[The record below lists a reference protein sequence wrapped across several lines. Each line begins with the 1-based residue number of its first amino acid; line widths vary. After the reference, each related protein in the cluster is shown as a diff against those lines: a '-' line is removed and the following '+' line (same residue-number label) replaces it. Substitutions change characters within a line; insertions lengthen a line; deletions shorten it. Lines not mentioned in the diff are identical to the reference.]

1 MNDLLAR
8 VFGESGGT
16 AIFVTALLL
25 IVAEVGY
32 RLGRRLFVKKGDDAR
47 RNQIGAVQAA
57 VLGLLGL
64 LLGFTFSMAIERYNA
79 RWIHVAEEANA
90 IETTWLRAGLLP
102 GPHRKPVRGL
112 LRDYVGV
119 RLRAPI
125 ALRDPVTMA
134 DGQRRS
140 AAIQATLWEHAEEAA
155 EEAPNDITATF
166 VEAVN
171 GVIDADR
178 QRRAA
183 ARNRIPTGVWLI
195 LILVSSVGCAVSAY
209 GSGADGVRS
218 LLTAALLPLLISVVI
233 LLTIDVIDER
243 HGLISVSQQPLL
255 DLQEI
260 MRSEAALTQH
270 PGAR

>member
-1 MNDLLAR
+1 MDDLLAR
-8 VFGESGGT
+8 VFGESNSI
-16 AIFVTALLL
+16 AIFVTVLLL
-25 IVAEVGY
+25 LLAEVGY
-32 RLGRRLFVKKGDDAR
+32 RFGRRLFARKDEAR

-79 RWIHVAEEANA
+79 RWSHVAEEANA

-102 GPHRKPVRGL
+102 DLHRKPVRDL

-119 RLRAPI
+119 RLRAPA
-125 ALRDPVTMA
+125 ALRDPLIKA
-134 DGQRRS
+134 DEQRRT
-140 AAIQATLWEHAEEAA
+140 AAIQATLWDHAEEAA

-171 GVIDADR
+171 GVFDADR
-178 QRRAA
+178 NRRAA
-183 ARNRIPTGVWLI
+183 ARNRIPAGVWLI

-218 LLTAALLPLLISVVI
+218 PLTGALLPLIVSAVI
-233 LLTIDVIDER
+233 LLTIDVMDER
-243 HGLISVSQQPLL
+243 HGVIHVSQQPLV
-255 DLQEI
+255 DLQDL
-260 MRSEAALTQH
+260 MRAEAALTRH
-270 PGAR
+270 PGER